1 MFDID
6 WNTVQEFYNNHTWK
20 ETLTTFKLSNHR
32 LMSAKSQ
39 GLIKAKK
46 RSLSDKYDW
55 NLVQLD
61 IDSGGSYSSISTKF
75 GIPSN
80 YIFKARKAGLIRFKS
95 RSESLKMWSKKRGS
109 LAGKANTTVSECQR
123 REKIRRNVNS
133 RYENGWQQSGGKCKF
148 FKVSNCVGETFQVQG
163 TWEKTFVEY
172 LNDNGVLWRKN
183 YATFPYTDVDGRRRL
198 YIPDFTL
205 PDYHEFVEVKGYE
218 TETDRYKWRS
228 FPSHLTIV
236 KKREIGRIRAKTFSP
251 VGRDS
256 NVSACKAV
264 AQLYVG

>member
-1 MFDID
+1 MIDFD
-6 WNTVQEFYNNHTWK
+6 WNSINEFYNAHTWK
-20 ETLTTFKLSNHR
+20 ETLTKFGISNHQ
-32 LMSAKSQ
+32 LMVAKSQ
-39 GLIKAKK
+39 GLITAKK
-46 RSLSDKYDW
+46 RSLVDKYDW
-55 NLVQLD
+55 SRVQLD
-61 IDSGGSYSSISTKF
+61 IDSGESHSRILAKF

-95 RSESLKMWSKKRGS
+95 RSESLKSWAKKRGS
-109 LAGKANTTVSECQR
+109 FAGKANSTVSEKHR
-123 REKIRRNVNS
+123 REKIRRNVIA
-133 RYENGWQQSGGKCKF
+133 RYENGWQQSGGKCEF
-148 FKVSNCVGETFQVQG
+148 FKVSNCLGETFQIQG

-183 YATFPYTDVDGRRRL
+183 YTTFPYTDVDGRNRL

-205 PDYHEFVEVKGYE
+205 PEYHEFVEVKGYE
-218 TETDRYKWRS
+218 TETDRRKWGS
-228 FPSHLTIV
+228 FPSHLTVV
-236 KKREIGRIRAKTFSP
+236 KKREIGRIRSKTFSP